1 MNIRNGKNRPLNT
14 LLLVITALAL
24 ALYSNISQAED
35 YSNNIGFMKN
45 PPKELKE
52 KFPMCDQFLDVK
64 WIRQF
69 PEGNWVGMVTADVYI
84 DNRKEREELVVM
96 QRQKRKGPA
105 DLKQLAISN
114 VNISNYRGNALQNL
128 ILSADKAYSSFESP
142 NSDMIVRGFSLRK
155 GDNWVNISHEPAE
168 MYTSNGRAQ
177 RSLTLYSKNV
187 CVSLPKGEAG
197 WLIET
202 NRPFLDGR
210 PMSRVEMAKLEQFK
224 TLAAKECGRPDNE
237 IERGSTLKDICALFK
252 NGGAYLRAEVILQDA
267 DGEGRMDY
275 MFGSIISFIND
286 KHPFFMK
293 MPRDCFHYHY
303 YYEHQEKLK
312 EERCVV
318 EAKRKFLQK
327 IGRAHV

>member
-1 MNIRNGKNRPLNT
+1 MNMMLSTRMRIITYLLSSFGLLISPL
-14 LLLVITALAL
+14 LSYAD
-24 ALYSNISQAED
+24 D

-69 PEGNWVGMVTADVYI
+69 PNGGWVGTVTADVYI
-84 DNRKEREELVVM
+84 DNRKEREEFVVM
-96 QRQKRKGPA
+96 QRQKRKGPT

-114 VNISNYRGNALQNL
+114 VSTSDYCGNALQNL

-142 NSDMIVRGFSLRK
+142 DSDMIVRGFSLRK
-155 GDNWVNISHEPAE
+155 GNNWVNISHEPAE

-187 CVSLPKGEAG
+187 CVTLPKGEAG

-202 NRPFLDGR
+202 NRPFLDNR
-210 PMSRVEMAKLEQFK
+210 PMSSAEKAKFEQFK
-224 TLAAKECGRPDNE
+224 ALAAKECSKPNNE

-252 NGGAYLRAEVILQDA
+252 NGGTYLRAEVILQDA
-267 DGEGRMDY
+267 DGDGRMDLHVWLHH
-275 MFGSIISFIND
+275 FIY
-286 KHPFFMK
+286 K
-293 MPRDCFHYHY
+293 
-303 YYEHQEKLK
+303 
-312 EERCVV
+312 
-318 EAKRKFLQK
+318 
-327 IGRAHV
+327 